1 MTKKRKISSIKRNY
15 WKHEE
20 EILLKQW
27 ADNAKCYQWMH
38 NKSRQIYQK
47 KNAMYTIPVI
57 IISTIT
63 GTANF
68 AQDRFSEK
76 IKEYVVITIGS
87 LSLIA
92 GIITTV
98 YQFLKISEINEGHR
112 VAMLS
117 WGKFS
122 RNLEAELSR
131 HPLDRMSASELI
143 KISKEEYNRLIEIS
157 PFIPNKV
164 LENFNKKFKNS
175 EDLFKPEIG
184 NIIKPM
190 NLFNMDDSARQNMID
205 ELNQDVNIKN
215 SKVIKKETKK
225 ISQLDKFK
233 TSFYELNNRYP
244 NKDEIH
250 KNMKYINDEN
260 YSSLSE
266 TSTIDSNQSNNSLGQ
281 ENYNN
286 SDDNV
291 NYNETHID
299 MSEIDNEDI
308 INDSEEIILDNGT
321 DLDKRINKET
331 IAYL

>member
-1 MTKKRKISSIKRNY
+1 MPKKNKIASIKRNY
-15 WKHEE
+15 WKQEE

-131 HPLDRMSASELI
+131 HPLDRTSASELI
-143 KISKEEYNRLIEIS
+143 KISKEEYNRLVEIS
-157 PFIPNKV
+157 PFITNKV

-175 EDLFKPEIG
+175 KNLFKPEIG
-184 NIIKPM
+184 NIINPM
-190 NLFNMDDSARQNMID
+190 NMFTMDDSARQNMID
-205 ELNQDVNIKN
+205 ELNQNINIKN
-215 SKVIKKETKK
+215 KAIIKKETKK
-225 ISQLDKFK
+225 LSQLDKFK
-233 TSFYELNNRYP
+233 TSFHELNNRYP

-266 TSTIDSNQSNNSLGQ
+266 TSTVDSNQSNNSLGQ

-291 NYNETHID
+291 NYSETHID

-308 INDSEEIILDNGT
+308 INDSEEIILDDGT
-321 DLDKRINKET
+321 DLDKSINKET